1 MNDVSV
7 IHFRYSCFNKPLMFV
22 IEVSSFEQ
30 FESEKV
36 VRDMC
41 TISLL
46 HLISFAEVCLR
57 LK

>member
-7 IHFRYSCFNKPLMFV
+7 IHFRYSYFNKPLMFV

-30 FESEKV
+30 FESDV

-46 HLISFAEVCLR
+46 HLISFAEECLR